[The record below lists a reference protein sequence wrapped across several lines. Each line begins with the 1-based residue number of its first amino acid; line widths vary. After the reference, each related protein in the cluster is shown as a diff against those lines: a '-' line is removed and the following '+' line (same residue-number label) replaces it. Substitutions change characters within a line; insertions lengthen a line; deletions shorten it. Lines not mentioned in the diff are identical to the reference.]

1 LPGTQSPQTYLP
13 YFLFYFYFNTEE
25 GVLMSEDQTA
35 PDVPNDDSTEATE
48 ATEATKANEVTEA
61 TEATEATETA
71 ETCGSSS
78 DVCLDAITAEVDGLT
93 GAMNF
98 SRYSRVGLV
107 VVVIAF
113 VVYLTLDL
121 KKFAES
127 LTDEDFTHSLV
138 EEAKGQYFGKG
149 DPEEL
154 LQSESKKLG
163 DTIVQTLQ
171 GALKEQLDNDLEEYK
186 GIVSIERET
195 LAKNME
201 SRLNKI
207 FNERY
212 AEALNNHEKVL
223 REKFPEFTDD
233 QLANLL
239 ANLETAMNQVLL
251 DHYQNEIKGSL
262 NKLYKNYDEFPVA
275 MPHQGEGTVED
286 AFFGSAATVGINMLK
301 DIETGAANDTAPLP
315 TPPPAP
321 AAPAAEAPAE
331 AAPAE
336 KAEE

>member
-1 LPGTQSPQTYLP
+1 
-13 YFLFYFYFNTEE
+13 
-25 GVLMSEDQTA
+25 
-35 PDVPNDDSTEATE
+35 
-48 ATEATKANEVTEA
+48 
-61 TEATEATETA
+61 
-71 ETCGSSS
+71 
-78 DVCLDAITAEVDGLT
+78 
-93 GAMNF
+93 MNF
-98 SRYSRVGLV
+98 SRYSRIGLV
-107 VVVIAF
+107 IVVIAF
-113 VVYLTLDL
+113 VAYLTLDL

-127 LTDEDFTHSLV
+127 LTDDDFTQSLV
-138 EEAKGQYFGKG
+138 SEAKSQYFGKG

-163 DTIVQTLQ
+163 DSIVQTLQ
-171 GALKEQLDNDLEEYK
+171 AALKNQLDQDLEEFK
-186 GIVSIERET
+186 GIISIERET

-223 REKFPEFTDD
+223 RDKFPEFTDD
-233 QLANLL
+233 QLANLI
-239 ANLETAMNQVLL
+239 ANLETAMNQVLI
-251 DHYQNEIKGSL
+251 DHYQHEIKGKL
-262 NKLYKNYDEFPVA
+262 NQLYKNYDDFPVA

-301 DIETGAANDTAPLP
+301 DIEAGAANDTAPAP

-321 AAPAAEAPAE
+321 AVEAPAPAVEAPAEPAPE

-336 KAEE
+336 KADE

>member
-1 LPGTQSPQTYLP
+1 M
-13 YFLFYFYFNTEE
+13 F
-25 GVLMSEDQTA
+25 EDQTA
-35 PDVPNDDSTEATE
+35 PDVPNEDSAE
-48 ATEATKANEVTEA
+48 ANEVTETNDA
-61 TEATEATETA
+61 TDTAEPTEAAEASD
-71 ETCGSSS
+71 SSS
-78 DVCLDAITAEVDGLT
+78 DICLDSITAEVDGLT

-98 SRYSRVGLV
+98 SRYSRIGLV
-107 VVVIAF
+107 IVVIAF
-113 VVYLTLDL
+113 VAYLTLDL

-127 LTDEDFTHSLV
+127 LTDEDFTVSLV
-138 EEAKGQYFGKG
+138 DEAKGQFFGAG

-154 LQSESKKLG
+154 LQTESKRLG
-163 DTIVQTLQ
+163 NTIVQTLQ
-171 GALKEQLDNDLEEYK
+171 GALKDQLDNDLEEYK

-212 AEALNNHEKVL
+212 AEALNNHETVL

-233 QLANLL
+233 QLANLI
-239 ANLETAMNQVLL
+239 ANLETAMNQVLIE
-251 DHYQNEIKGSL
+251 HYQHEIQGKL
-262 NKLYKNYDEFPVA
+262 NQLYENYDAFPVA

-321 AAPAAEAPAE
+321 AAEAPAE

-336 KAEE
+336 KADE

>member
-1 LPGTQSPQTYLP
+1 
-13 YFLFYFYFNTEE
+13 
-25 GVLMSEDQTA
+25 MSEDQTA
-35 PDVPNDDSTEATE
+35 PDVPNDEAS
-48 ATEATKANEVTEA
+48 
-61 TEATEATETA
+61 EATETNGAPDTAEPTEAA
-71 ETCGSSS
+71 ETCDSSS
-78 DVCLDAITAEVDGLT
+78 DICLDSITDEIDGLT

-98 SRYSRVGLV
+98 SRYSRIGLV

-113 VVYLTLDL
+113 VAYLTLDL

-127 LTDEDFTHSLV
+127 LTDEDFTLSLV
-138 EEAKGQYFGKG
+138 DEAKGQFFGKG

-154 LQSESKKLG
+154 LQTESKRLG

-171 GALKEQLDNDLEEYK
+171 GALKDQLDNDLEEYK

-195 LAKNME
+195 LAANME

-233 QLANLL
+233 QLANLI
-239 ANLETAMNQVLL
+239 ANLETAMNQVLIE
-251 DHYQNEIKGSL
+251 HYQHEIQGKL
-262 NKLYKNYDEFPVA
+262 NQLYGNYDDFPVA
-275 MPHQGEGTVED
+275 MPHEGEGTVED
-286 AFFGSAATVGINMLK
+286 AFFSSAATVGINMLK
-301 DIETGAANDTAPLP
+301 DIEAGASDDTGPAP
-315 TPPPAP
+315 TPP
-321 AAPAAEAPAE
+321 AAPAVEAPAAPAE

-336 KAEE
+336 KADE

>member
-1 LPGTQSPQTYLP
+1 
-13 YFLFYFYFNTEE
+13 
-25 GVLMSEDQTA
+25 MSEDQTA
-35 PDVPNDDSTEATE
+35 PDVPNDEATE
-48 ATEATKANEVTEA
+48 ANEAS
-61 TEATEATETA
+61 EATETNGVTDTAEPTEAA
-71 ETCGSSS
+71 ETCDSSS
-78 DVCLDAITAEVDGLT
+78 DICLDSITDEIDGLS

-98 SRYSRVGLV
+98 SRYSRIGLV

-113 VVYLTLDL
+113 VAYLTLDL

-127 LTDEDFTHSLV
+127 LTNEDFTHSLV
-138 EEAKGQYFGKG
+138 DEAKGQFFGKG

-154 LQSESKKLG
+154 LQTESKRLG

-251 DHYQNEIKGSL
+251 EHYQNEIKGSL
-262 NKLYKNYDEFPVA
+262 NKLYKNYDDFPVA

-321 AAPAAEAPAE
+321 AVEAPAAPAAEAPAE

>member
-1 LPGTQSPQTYLP
+1 
-13 YFLFYFYFNTEE
+13 
-25 GVLMSEDQTA
+25 MSEDQTA
-35 PDVPNDDSTEATE
+35 PDVPNDDSAEAAEATE
-48 ATEATKANEVTEA
+48 ATVTSD
-61 TEATEATETA
+61 
-71 ETCGSSS
+71 SSS
-78 DVCLDAITAEVDGLT
+78 DICLDAITAEVDGLSS
-93 GAMNF
+93 AMNF
-98 SRYSRVGLV
+98 SRYSRIGLV
-107 VVVIAF
+107 IVVIAF
-113 VVYLTLDL
+113 VAYLTLDL
-121 KKFAES
+121 KQFAES

-138 EEAKGQYFGKG
+138 DEAKGQFFGKG

-154 LQSESKKLG
+154 LQTESKRLG

-171 GALKEQLDNDLEEYK
+171 GALKVQLDNDLEEFK

-201 SRLNKI
+201 SRLNTI

-233 QLANLL
+233 QLANLI
-239 ANLETAMNQVLL
+239 ANLETAMNQVLI
-251 DHYQNEIKGSL
+251 DHYQHEIKGKL
-262 NKLYKNYDEFPVA
+262 NQLYENYDDFPVA
-275 MPHQGEGTVED
+275 MPHQGKGTVED

-301 DIETGAANDTAPLP
+301 DIEAGAANDTAPTP

-321 AAPAAEAPAE
+321 APAVEAPAEPAAE

-336 KAEE
+336 KANE